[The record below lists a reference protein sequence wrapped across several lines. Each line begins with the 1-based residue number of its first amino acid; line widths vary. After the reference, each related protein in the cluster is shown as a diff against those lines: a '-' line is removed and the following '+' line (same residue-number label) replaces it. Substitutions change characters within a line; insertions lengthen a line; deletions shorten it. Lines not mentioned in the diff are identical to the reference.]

1 MGYDEEDTVGYVA
14 ARDRLLRALDCSV
27 FLAVSGIE
35 WRAVWFLF
43 QGLIRFA
50 VCATVS
56 APSNLERPK
65 MPQSAVQRFTE
76 RRLSLGNRRHDAIVK
91 KFEEFLEKH
100 PDRQLYLPEI
110 CSAIGSCER
119 TTACEEH
126 FGMGPIRYLTCAEC
140 ISCISPFCVPMP
152 VSRASHASSPTMAS
166 GSLAAPLSHTVS
178 CSEKRL
184 ADIEAV
190 SGAKWPPSSSC
201 VIAYAAR
208 ED

>member
-27 FLAVSGIE
+27 FLAVSGIK

-126 FGMGPIRYLTCAEC
+126 FGMGPIRYLTLRRMHFVHQ
-140 ISCISPFCVPMP
+140 SLL
-152 VSRASHASSPTMAS
+152 RADAGKSSVTRILTDH
-166 GSLAAPLSHTVS
+166 GFWELG
-178 CSEKRL
+178 R
-184 ADIEAV
+184 
-190 SGAKWPPSSSC
+190 SS
-201 VIAYAAR
+201 VAYR
-208 ED
+208 KLFGETPCRH

>member
-14 ARDRLLRALDCSV
+14 ARDRLLRALDCCV

-56 APSNLERPK
+56 TPSNLERPK

-126 FGMGPIRYLTCAEC
+126 FGMGPIRYLTLRRMHFVHQSLLRADAGKSSVTRILTDQGFWELGRSSVAYRKLFGETPLQTLRRSAEQ
-140 ISCISPFCVPMP
+140 
-152 VSRASHASSPTMAS
+152 S
-166 GSLAAPLSHTVS
+166 GRHRRVA
-178 CSEKRL
+178 
-184 ADIEAV
+184 
-190 SGAKWPPSSSC
+190 
-201 VIAYAAR
+201 
-208 ED
+208 